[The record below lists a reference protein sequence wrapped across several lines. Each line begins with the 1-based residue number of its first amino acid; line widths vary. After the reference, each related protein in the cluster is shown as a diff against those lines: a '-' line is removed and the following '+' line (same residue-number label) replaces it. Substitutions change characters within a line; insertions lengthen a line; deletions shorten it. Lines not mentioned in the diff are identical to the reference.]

1 MYYNIK
7 LIILGRWA
15 SHLAVGGVGEG
26 RGQDGLVDDYA
37 EFAEDWPV
45 VAACYV
51 DIGVMDALAVVVGMA
66 GGGE

>member
-1 MYYNIK
+1 M
-7 LIILGRWA
+7 
-15 SHLAVGGVGEG
+15 AVGGVGEG